1 MNLTVSGAYRC
12 DNNLVRIQCSQLADN
27 YLVEFEEMFLDHQ
40 FEPGFRYQS
49 D

>member
-1 MNLTVSGAYRC
+1 MNFTVSGAYC
-12 DNNLVRIQCSQLADN
+12 SDNNLVRIQSAEVAEN
-27 YLVEFEEMFLDHQ
+27 YPGEFEELLLDHQ